1 PFNKPPV
8 TGNELTYIAQA
19 ISSPKLSGDGPFAK
33 QCEQWLEEHTHSKK
47 ALLTPSCTHALELAA
62 LLIDIQPGDEVI
74 MPSFTFVST
83 ANAFVLRGAKIVF
96 VDIRPDTMN
105 IDETKIEAAITTN
118 TKAIVPVHYAG
129 VSCEMD
135 TIMAV
140 ANKYKLFVIEDA
152 AQGMMSTYKGQ
163 SLGAIGHM
171 ATLSFHETK
180 NYTSGGEGGAL
191 LINDQRFIQRAE
203 ILREK
208 GTNRSLFFK
217 GMVDKYTWVDVGSSM
232 LPSEI
237 QAAYLYA
244 QIEQAKEINHTRLN
258 IWNSYL
264 NAFSKYQADGLI
276 KLPSVPRGC
285 QHNAHMFYI
294 KLSNV
299 DVRDQFINHMK
310 NQSILAVFH
319 YLPLHSTLAGKQFS
333 YFYGEDEYTTQE
345 SEKLVRLPLFFN
357 LKEEEIYRVI
367 RVACDFFDKLV

>member
-1 PFNKPPV
+1 
-8 TGNELTYIAQA
+8 
-19 ISSPKLSGDGPFAK
+19 
-33 QCEQWLEEHTHSKK
+33 
-47 ALLTPSCTHALELAA
+47 
-62 LLIDIQPGDEVI
+62 
-74 MPSFTFVST
+74 
-83 ANAFVLRGAKIVF
+83 
-96 VDIRPDTMN
+96 
-105 IDETKIEAAITTN
+105 
-118 TKAIVPVHYAG
+118 
-129 VSCEMD
+129 
-135 TIMAV
+135 
-140 ANKYKLFVIEDA
+140 
-152 AQGMMSTYKGQ
+152 Q

-299 DVRDQFINHMK
+299 DVRDQ
-310 NQSILAVFH
+310 
-319 YLPLHSTLAGKQFS
+319 
-333 YFYGEDEYTTQE
+333 
-345 SEKLVRLPLFFN
+345 
-357 LKEEEIYRVI
+357 
-367 RVACDFFDKLV
+367 